1 MSTTSTTTHST
12 TTLHRADR
20 RHGATNIAAALLE
33 LANQLVVVGD
43 EASACRRLADGL
55 KEICDLD
62 TVAVALAGTGGTG
75 RIRAISSLVNF
86 DPQAS
91 GVRTLQQAAT
101 ACLSGIEPAES
112 STGDGTHE
120 RPWCVP
126 LRSPS
131 GKALAA
137 CAIVFVPATDT
148 AGRRSIVQ
156 TSVDVIAPIFEAG
169 LDVARRRSAGAL
181 RRAVGRIVV
190 GRRSWLVAGL
200 LVAAMFVPL
209 PLPVRCECRVEPQ
222 VRRSVAAPYNA
233 VWRKSHVRPGD
244 VVKVGQSLGLL
255 DDSEL
260 QRELAA
266 ATAERDRAAKS
277 GDVNAAAGKTAAAQI
292 DRLEVRRIEQ
302 RRELLLSR
310 LSGIEVK
317 SPIAGVVLSGEWERA
332 EGAPLKQGTILFEI
346 APLDRVVVEA
356 FVPEK
361 ELDRL
366 APGSTVSVVL
376 DARSGESRAATIER
390 IHPRAAIR
398 DAENVFTAEPTL
410 DNTDGSLRPG
420 MQGRVDVAVPPR
432 SLGSIV
438 VEEFRWF
445 TERLRF

>member
-1 MSTTSTTTHST
+1 MSNTST
-12 TTLHRADR
+12 TTLHRTDR

-33 LANQLVVVGD
+33 LANQLVAATD
-43 EASACRRLADGL
+43 ESAACRCLVDGL

-62 TVAVALAGTGGTG
+62 TVAIVLADH
-75 RIRAISSLVNF
+75 RRDQRVRAISGLATF
-86 DPQAS
+86 DPQAN
-91 GVRTLQQAAT
+91 GVRTLQQAA
-101 ACLSGIEPAES
+101 AKCLSAAES
-112 STGDGTHE
+112 VESSSDDGTHD
-120 RPWCVP
+120 RPWSRL
-126 LRSPS
+126 LRLPS
-131 GKALAA
+131 GRTFGA

-148 AGRRSIVQ
+148 PGRRSIVQ
-156 TSVDVIAPIFEAG
+156 TALDVVAPIFEAA
-169 LDVARRRSAGAL
+169 LDVARRRSSGAF
-181 RRAVGRIVV
+181 RRSLGIVV
-190 GRRSWLVAGL
+190 AKRRSWLVAGL
-200 LVAAMFVPL
+200 LTVAMFVPL

-244 VVKVGQSLGLL
+244 VVAVGQSLGSL

-266 ATAERDRAAKS
+266 ATAERDRAAKAA
-277 GDVNAAAGKTAAAQI
+277 DVNAAAGRTAAAQI

-310 LSGIEVK
+310 LSGIEIK
-317 SPIAGVVLSGEWERA
+317 SPIAGIVLSGEWERA

-366 APGSTVSVVL
+366 QPGSTVTVVL
-376 DARSGESRAATIER
+376 DGRPGESRGATIER

-398 DAENVFTAEPTL
+398 EAANVFTAEITL
-410 DNTDGSLRPG
+410 DNADGSLRPG
-420 MQGRVDVAVPPR
+420 MQGRVDVAVPAR
-432 SLGSIV
+432 SLGRIV
-438 VEEFRWF
+438 VDEFRSLDFPPLW
-445 TERLRF
+445 

>member
-1 MSTTSTTTHST
+1 MSTTSSTTNST
-12 TTLHRADR
+12 TTLHRTDR

-33 LANQLVVVGD
+33 LANQLVSAGD
-43 EASACRRLADGL
+43 EAAACRRLVDGL

-62 TVAVALAGTGGTG
+62 MVAVALGGSG
-75 RIRAISSLVNF
+75 RDQRIRAISSLAKF

-91 GVRTLQQAAT
+91 GVRTLQQAAA
-101 ACLSGIEPAES
+101 ACLSDVAANES
-112 STGDGTHE
+112 SSDDGTHE

-126 LRSPS
+126 LRSPD
-131 GKALAA
+131 GMMFGA
-137 CAIVFVPATDT
+137 CAIVFVPTTDT

-156 TSVDVIAPIFEAG
+156 TSLDVVGPIFEAA
-169 LDVARRRSAGAL
+169 LDVVRRRSSGTL
-181 RRAVGRIVV
+181 RRALGRIVA
-190 GRRSWLVAGL
+190 GRRTWLVGGL
-200 LVAAMFVPL
+200 LIAAMFAPL

-222 VRRSVAAPYNA
+222 MRRSVAAPYNA

-244 VVKVGQSLGLL
+244 VVAVGQSLGSL

-277 GDVNAAAGKTAAAQI
+277 ADVNSAAGKTAAAQI
-292 DRLEVRRIEQ
+292 DRIEVRRIEQ

-310 LSGIEVK
+310 LNGTEVK
-317 SPIAGVVLSGEWERA
+317 SPIAGIVLSGEWERA

-361 ELDRL
+361 DLDRL
-366 APGSTVSVVL
+366 EQGSAVTVVL
-376 DARSGESRAATIER
+376 DAQPGESRAATIER

-398 DAENVFTAEPTL
+398 DEANVFTAEITL
-410 DNTDGSLRPG
+410 DNADGSLRPG
-420 MQGRVDVAVPPR
+420 MQGRVDVAVPAR
-432 SLGSIV
+432 SLRNIV
-438 VEEFRWF
+438 VDELRWLA
-445 TERLRF
+445 ERFVF